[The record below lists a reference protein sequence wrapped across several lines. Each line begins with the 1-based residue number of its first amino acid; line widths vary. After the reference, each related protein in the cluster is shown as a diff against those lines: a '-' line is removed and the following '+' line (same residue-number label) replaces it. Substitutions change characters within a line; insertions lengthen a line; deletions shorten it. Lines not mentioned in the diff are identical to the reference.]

1 MLSTLINMFALI
13 ALGLIWSWLN
23 PSQLDNTTVRKV
35 LTDTVYFIFL
45 PALVLKVLWQ
55 TDLNIDSI
63 KIALIAATCVLAALA
78 TSLFICRH
86 CKTQKQVTGAIVLA
100 AAFPNATY
108 LGYPVLT
115 NTLGPWAGAIAIQF
129 DLFACT
135 PLLLTI
141 GVLLAAQHGDHHI
154 KPHPLQ
160 LLLKVPPL
168 WAALLAVCLNLAAV
182 TPPTQLIDLLAIM
195 ASAVVPIMLFVIG
208 LALKQGLTQTQYLK
222 TVTPVLAIQL
232 FLMPALALG
241 MTALLQT
248 SADIRHAVVL
258 EAAMPSMAL
267 GVVLCDRYGLN
278 TGIYAAAV
286 TASTL
291 LSLVTLPLWHGWLTA

>member
-1 MLSTLINMFALI
+1 MFALI
-13 ALGLIWSWLN
+13 GLGLLWSWVN
-23 PSQLDNTTVRKV
+23 PSRMDSTTIRKV

-45 PALVLKVLWQ
+45 PALVMKVLWQ
-55 TDLNIDSI
+55 ASLNMDSV
-63 KIALIAATCVLAALA
+63 KIALIAAVCVISALLL
-78 TSLFICRH
+78 SLFICRR
-86 CKTQKQVTGAIVLA
+86 CKTQTQVTGAIVLA

-115 NTLGPWAGAIAIQF
+115 NALGNWAGAVAIQF

-141 GVLLAAQHGDHHI
+141 GILLAAHHGNTGE
-154 KPHPLQ
+154 KPHPLM

-168 WAALLAVCLNLAAV
+168 WAALLATSLNLLGVAPV
-182 TPPTQLIDLLAIM
+182 QQMIDLFAIM
-195 ASAVVPIMLFVIG
+195 GSAVVPIMLFVIG
-208 LALKQGLTQTQYLK
+208 LALKQGFKETRHMK
-222 TVTPVLAIQL
+222 TVIPVIVIQL
-232 FLMPALALG
+232 IFMPLVALASAW
-241 MTALLQT
+241 ALHLPM
-248 SADIRHAVVL
+248 DLRHAVVL

-286 TASTL
+286 TATTL
-291 LSLVTLPLWHGWLTA
+291 LSLITLPMWHGWMT